1 MSGMKLS
8 LEEKRILLGLNI
20 TYYRRAKN
28 LTQLQ
33 LAEKVSVSGNYISQV
48 ERGIKSVSLATLAQI
63 SETLGVEERDLL
75 DFSRRKN
82 E

>member
-1 MSGMKLS
+1 MKLS

-33 LAEKVSVSGNYISQV
+33 LAEQVSVSGNYISQV
-48 ERGIKSVSLATLAQI
+48 ERGFKSVSLATLAQI
-63 SETLGVEERDLL
+63 SETLGVEEKDLL

>member
-1 MSGMKLS
+1 MKLS

-48 ERGIKSVSLATLAQI
+48 ERGFKSVSLATLAQI

-75 DFSRRKN
+75 DFRRGQRDG
-82 E
+82 

>member
-1 MSGMKLS
+1 MKLS

-48 ERGIKSVSLATLAQI
+48 ERGFKSVSLATL
-63 SETLGVEERDLL
+63 V
-75 DFSRRKN
+75 
-82 E
+82 

>member
-1 MSGMKLS
+1 MKLS

-48 ERGIKSVSLATLAQI
+48 ERGFKSVSLATLAQI
-63 SETLGVEERDLL
+63 SETMGGEERDLL
-75 DFSRRKN
+75 DVSSKKRD
-82 E
+82 

>member
-1 MSGMKLS
+1 MGLS

-48 ERGIKSVSLATLAQI
+48 ERGFKSVSLATLAQI
-63 SETLGVEERDLL
+63 SEILEVEERDLF
-75 DFSRRKN
+75 DFSRGQRD
-82 E
+82 